1 MEHPSLNVLA
11 EQSRPIQQ
19 GLLANAVLYLLPLL
33 IAVQLGTGGAPSN
46 FYRHCRNRPT
56 LEKHPHGQVCKW
68 GWQHA
73 RQAPAHPR
81 AQPLHVSVEDKT
93 LRE

>member
-33 IAVQLGTGGAPSN
+33 IAVLLGT
-46 FYRHCRNRPT
+46 
-56 LEKHPHGQVCKW
+56 W
-68 GWQHA
+68 G
-73 RQAPAHPR
+73 AHPR
-81 AQPLHVSVEDKT
+81 AQPLSVEIEASKIPIEIEALEADKT